1 METAMLVE
9 PRKERKKLLSE
20 LLKKE
25 GLRVKSF
32 DTAEEAIGQAAKAA
46 PDLLVLDIRMP
57 TTQTGLG
64 ALEQLKR
71 LDLPVILITA
81 NETVALEH
89 DLYSLGDVLQSRI
102 TDQAFKARIQGILK
116 RRLRRMSSKVSSHP
130 VASHVLSELHDP
142 VTGRLDAGRI
152 SEFLGTPLSSF
163 AKLSQVSVAGLHKS
177 PASVSAQA
185 HLIPIARSL
194 TILSQLLGS
203 KENVRAW
210 MNSPHPDLGSQTPI
224 RVILEGKAQ
233 VVTDLL
239 EAALAG
245 QPS

>member
-9 PRKERKKLLSE
+9 PRKERKRFLSE
-20 LLKKE
+20 LLQKE
-25 GLRVKSF
+25 GLRVESF
-32 DTAEEAIGQAAKAA
+32 DTAEEAVGQAAKAA
-46 PDLLVLDIRMP
+46 PDLLVLDIKMP
-57 TTQTGLG
+57 TTSGLE

-71 LDLPVILITA
+71 LDLPVIVITA
-81 NETVALEH
+81 NESVTREH
-89 DLYSLGDVLQSRI
+89 DLYSLGDVLQAPI
-102 TDQAFKARIQGILK
+102 TDRALKAGIQGILK
-116 RRLRRMSSKVSSHP
+116 RRSRRMSAKVSSHP
-130 VASHVLSELHDP
+130 IASHVLSELHDP

-152 SEFLGTPLSSF
+152 AEFLGTPLSSF
-163 AKLSQVSVAGLHKS
+163 AKLSQISVAGLHKS
-177 PASVSAQA
+177 PASVSAQS

-203 KENVRAW
+203 KENVRTW
-210 MNSPHPDLGSQTPI
+210 MNSPHPDLGSETPI